1 MRMRSCGVSGTAMR
15 ADSFFAEKY
24 GSRTRAKAV
33 LQKGLIVRGGRPLS
47 PSDEVMDGDEF
58 IFLSEDSLLVSRG
71 GYKLER
77 GLTAFSQ
84 NVENCVFADL
94 GASTGGFCEV
104 LLSRGARRVYAVDVG
119 KGQLAPSL
127 AHDPRVVVMDETN
140 ARYLRREDFDMPLDG
155 VVSDLSFISLS
166 LILPVISALLDRGG
180 RAFVL
185 FKPQFE
191 CGGRGLGKSG
201 ILPVKYH
208 VALLSEFYER
218 CLSALLA
225 PMSIVNAPIHAK
237 KNVEYIVFLQKDG
250 RQISREEFLRL
261 AAERRFPEEKS

>member
-1 MRMRSCGVSGTAMR
+1 MLRSGARHVYCVDIGEHQLDPALAGDARVT
-15 ADSFFAEKY
+15 
-24 GSRTRAKAV
+24 
-33 LQKGLIVRGGRPLS
+33 
-47 PSDEVMDGDEF
+47 VMD
-58 IFLSEDSLLVSRG
+58 R
-71 GYKLER
+71 
-77 GLTAFSQ
+77 
-84 NVENCVFADL
+84 
-94 GASTGGFCEV
+94 
-104 LLSRGARRVYAVDVG
+104 
-119 KGQLAPSL
+119 
-127 AHDPRVVVMDETN
+127 TN
-140 ARYLRREDFDMPLDG
+140 ARYLTREQFPEKIDA

-208 VALLSEFYER
+208 AALLSEFYER